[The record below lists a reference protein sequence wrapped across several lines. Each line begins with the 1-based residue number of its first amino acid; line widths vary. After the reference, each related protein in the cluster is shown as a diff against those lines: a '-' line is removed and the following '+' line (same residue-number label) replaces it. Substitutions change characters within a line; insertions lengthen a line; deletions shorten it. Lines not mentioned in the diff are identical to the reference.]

1 MLNGW
6 IKQARQQ
13 GASDLHVEA
22 GMPLAMRMNGD
33 LHTVGE
39 PVPGAVVL
47 EAARQVVGPS
57 WSEFVERRSFD
68 ASRVLQGVQCR
79 INVMATSHGL
89 GMAIRLLAGYQPT
102 VNDLNLHP
110 DIAKLALPAHGL
122 VLVCG
127 PTGSGKTTTLAALVE
142 QVNRGRPKHVVTIE
156 NPIEYHLRPRRAFIR
171 QREVGRDTP
180 SFEQALLDALRED
193 PDVLMV
199 GEMRRPRTIQLTIDA
214 AETGHLVLATMHS
227 SSATEA
233 LQRIVAAF
241 PSDAQDSVR
250 SQLADCLLAVLN
262 QRLVYREDAGLRV
275 PECELLMVNDAV
287 RHAIRGGK
295 FFKLTTAMETGAGD
309 GMWTFERY
317 RRWLD
322 AKRNWRSLDDLAGP
336 DNTPPVE
343 ADVALP
349 QMGARTP
356 AAGRPVPS
364 PSYATPTVAT
374 PASTTPV
381 VTPAVEEP
389 GEPVHVI
396 DDTDTGT
403 MQQLLDELAGA

>member
-1 MLNGW
+1 MLNSW
-6 IKQARQQ
+6 IEHARQQ

-22 GMPLAMRMNGD
+22 GMPLALRVRGD

-39 PVPGAVVL
+39 PIPGAVVL
-47 EAARQVVGPS
+47 EAARQVVGS
-57 WSEFVERRSFD
+57 AWADFVERRSFD

-89 GMAIRLLAGYQPT
+89 GMAIRLLAGYQPN

-110 DIAKLALPAHGL
+110 DISKLAQPEHGL

-127 PTGSGKTTTLAALVE
+127 PTGSGKTTTLASLVE
-142 QVNRGRPKHVVTIE
+142 QVNRGKPRHVVTIE
-156 NPIEYHLRPRRAFIR
+156 NPIEYHLRSRSAFIR

-180 SFEQALLDALRED
+180 SFEQGLLDALRED

-233 LQRIVAAF
+233 LQRVVAAF
-241 PSDAQDSVR
+241 PADAQDSVR
-250 SQLADCLLAVLN
+250 SQLADCLVAVLS
-262 QRLVYREDAGLRV
+262 QRLVYRHAAGLRV
-275 PECELLMVNDAV
+275 PECELLMANDAV
-287 RHAIRGGK
+287 RNAIRRGQ

-322 AKRNWRSLDDLAGP
+322 AKGSWRSLDDLAGP

-343 ADVALP
+343 PDVTLP
-349 QMGARTP
+349 RMTSSAEKVIPATVRPVSTPTP
-356 AAGRPVPS
+356 ALAAATSPTAG
-364 PSYATPTVAT
+364 PTT
-374 PASTTPV
+374 D
-381 VTPAVEEP
+381 P

-396 DDTDTGT
+396 DATDTGT
-403 MQQLLDELAGA
+403 MQQLLDELDRKT